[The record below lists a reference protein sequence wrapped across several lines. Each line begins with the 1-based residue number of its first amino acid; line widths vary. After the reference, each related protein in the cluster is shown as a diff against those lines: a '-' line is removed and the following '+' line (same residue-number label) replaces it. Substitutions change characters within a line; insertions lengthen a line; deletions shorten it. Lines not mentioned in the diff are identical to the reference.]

1 MEMKQKW
8 KERRRKHE
16 CNRSNQ
22 KQKKYPEVPGS
33 AVIPQEDLDLILE
46 AAMMAPS
53 ARNTRPWEF
62 VVVENRKILEK
73 FRDIQLYR
81 DDEDGFSG
89 HRSVW
94 TSGTPGRRKRVLA
107 PGLWSAIEN
116 ILLQALELGYGT
128 CWCGFYPVEDRV
140 KGFQELLGVESI
152 PVGAVAV
159 GIAEEAPAARGY
171 YDKSRVKYIK

>member
-1 MEMKQKW
+1 MNVTEAIRN
-8 KERRRKHE
+8 RRSIRKFRE
-16 CNRSNQ
+16 
-22 KQKKYPEVPGS
+22 G

-116 ILLQALELGYGT
+116 ILLQALELGVWNLLVRVLSGGRSGKRLPGT
-128 CWCGFYPVEDRV
+128 AWGGKYPGGSSGR
-140 KGFQELLGVESI
+140 GHCRGSSGGQ
-152 PVGAVAV
+152 
-159 GIAEEAPAARGY
+159 GIL
-171 YDKSRVKYIK
+171 

>member
-1 MEMKQKW
+1 MNVTEAIRN
-8 KERRRKHE
+8 RRSIRKFQQGVH
-16 CNRSNQ
+16 
-22 KQKKYPEVPGS
+22 
-33 AVIPQEDLDLILE
+33 IPQEDLDLILE

-53 ARNTRPWEF
+53 ARNTRPWVF
-62 VVVENRKILEK
+62 VVVENREILEK
-73 FRDIQLYR
+73 FRDIQPYTGMMKTASLAI
-81 DDEDGFSG
+81 
-89 HRSVW
+89 VVC
-94 TSGTPGRRKRVLA
+94 GRPELQEGGNEFWPQDCGA
-107 PGLWSAIEN
+107 AIEN